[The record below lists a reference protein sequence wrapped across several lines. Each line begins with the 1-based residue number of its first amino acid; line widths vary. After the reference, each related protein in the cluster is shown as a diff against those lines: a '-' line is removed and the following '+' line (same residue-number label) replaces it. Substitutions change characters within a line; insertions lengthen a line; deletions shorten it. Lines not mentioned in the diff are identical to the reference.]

1 MFTTQLFDIKI
12 QFKSKYVSFQGQDEF
27 TDDVDIKC
35 KSKILLK
42 FSFIAQTVSQLK
54 VDKLQIQYQ
63 QGTKS
68 LQLKCNLVFKSFL

>member
-54 VDKLQIQYQ
+54 VDKLQIQY
-63 QGTKS
+63 
-68 LQLKCNLVFKSFL
+68 